1 MRTRALRLVRQ
12 MWSVEGVPRETQRH
26 NMRQWARSVKL
37 LGDKWLLAKN
47 YVPQSRN

>member
-1 MRTRALRLVRQ
+1 MKTKALRLVRQ
-12 MWSVEGVPRETQRH
+12 MWAVPGVPKETQRH
-26 NMRQWARSVKL
+26 NMRQWARSIKR